1 MQQDKTANPIAA
13 KQAPAVPVGTEPKP
27 EAAPASK
34 AASKPGRHDAAYRD
48 DQAAQRRADT
58 RFDSSKYRRKQD
70 TAAE

>member
-1 MQQDKTANPIAA
+1 MHQDKTANQTATPPAA
-13 KQAPAVPVGTEPKP
+13 KDAPAVPVGTEPKP
-27 EAAPASK
+27 EAK